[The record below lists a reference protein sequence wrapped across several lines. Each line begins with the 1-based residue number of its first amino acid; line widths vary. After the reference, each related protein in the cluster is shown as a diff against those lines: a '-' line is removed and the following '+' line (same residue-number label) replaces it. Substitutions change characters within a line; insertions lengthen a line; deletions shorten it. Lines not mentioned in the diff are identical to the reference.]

1 MANKCFSFFLI
12 ILFAACCVHS
22 VVLPVKRAGN
32 VRTSS
37 AVTSG
42 KSTPGV
48 TVPHKT
54 TKITA
59 TPHKTTSKSS
69 HPTTSSSSKSTG
81 TSSTP
86 AATSSTSGKSSPSSR
101 CPKLS
106 RQERGNPEDTEP
118 EDNEGSSHCDFD
130 TVSTREVREIHGNET
145 LHFADGEVVVVRL
158 GSRNLAQMEFN
169 CQRIPDVCNNMC
181 HGLNCLQIKNQFT
194 RQTNKA
200 TCKANRKRNQCGV
213 NSGPNRCSS
222 LYKGT
227 DGLYSQKPAGVAK
240 MSCDEFP
247 FASTEEASKLSQ
259 PSNFSTRCV
268 DASQNSSQ
276 GGQIAAAYK
285 KLNDQSFEIVFNYGQ
300 GTQSSKDAPATAT
313 NMQYCQANPVC
324 TKDTLQMT

>member
-37 AVTSG
+37 AVTSS

-106 RQERGNPEDTEP
+106 RQERGKP
-118 EDNEGSSHCDFD
+118 EDNGGSSHCDFD

-158 GSRNLAQMEFN
+158 GSRNLGQMEFN

-181 HGLNCLQIKNQFT
+181 HGLNCLNIKNEFT

-213 NSGPNRCSS
+213 NSGANRCSR
-222 LYKGT
+222 LYKGA

-247 FASTEEASKLSQ
+247 FASTEESSKLSQ
-259 PSNFSTRCV
+259 PSDFSTRCV

-276 GGQIAAAYK
+276 GQQIAAAYK
-285 KLNDQSFEIVFNYGQ
+285 KLNGQSFEIVFNYGQ
-300 GTQSSKDAPATAT
+300 GPKGSKDAPATAT

>member
-1 MANKCFSFFLI
+1 M
-12 ILFAACCVHS
+12 
-22 VVLPVKRAGN
+22 PQ
-32 VRTSS
+32 
-37 AVTSG
+37 AV
-42 KSTPGV
+42 
-48 TVPHKT
+48 
-54 TKITA
+54 
-59 TPHKTTSKSS
+59 
-69 HPTTSSSSKSTG
+69 
-81 TSSTP
+81 
-86 AATSSTSGKSSPSSR
+86 SSR
-101 CPKLS
+101 K
-106 RQERGNPEDTEP
+106 GNDT
-118 EDNEGSSHCDFD
+118 G
-130 TVSTREVREIHGNET
+130 VSTREVREIHGNET

-181 HGLNCLQIKNQFT
+181 HGLNCLNIKNEFT

-222 LYKGT
+222 LYEGA

-259 PSNFSTRCV
+259 PSDFSTRCV

-285 KLNDQSFEIVFNYGQ
+285 KLNSQSFEIVFNYGQ
-300 GTQSSKDAPATAT
+300 GTQSSKDAPTTAT
-313 NMQYCQANPVC
+313 NMQ
-324 TKDTLQMT
+324 L